1 VADFN
6 IVPASLFQ
14 RKYPSLPDDS
24 STIESDGNSL
34 SSYES
39 FGSLKNVKSFSD
51 ITGQWL
57 CMEATLPPSKPS
69 DCPGHFYD
77 NTKALPH
84 SVMLFHNGDLVG
96 KAISEFTGLD
106 LPFKR
111 CDFGQEPGMRMLSW
125 TVRYFIRCIDM
136 FTFFVLLCSQSLKLC
151 CLLRII
157 KQTVLA

>member
-1 VADFN
+1 
-6 IVPASLFQ
+6 
-14 RKYPSLPDDS
+14 
-24 STIESDGNSL
+24 
-34 SSYES
+34 
-39 FGSLKNVKSFSD
+39 
-51 ITGQWL
+51 
-57 CMEATLPPSKPS
+57 MEATLPPSKPS

-125 TVRYFIRCIDM
+125 TVRYFIQCIDM
-136 FTFFVLLCSQSLKLC
+136 FTFFVLLCSQSLNFVVFSVLYNNSA
-151 CLLRII
+151 CLRTYTSPIHM
-157 KQTVLA
+157 VLSSNPRFSSARESLVCQAQLTLFNPRSSKKRRV